1 MRTTD
6 VAILHGIVLH
16 AEELLASLPERER
29 IPTNALFH
37 AYYAIL
43 PSIGID
49 ADHDN
54 RYARIIFKIGGRR
67 GEGSLYEKFED
78 VLSQM
83 GIEIQFDH
91 AEEEEHH
98 NIPGHSVDTTF
109 DVLPKFNSRT
119 DETIDRV
126 ARKRRNSETSAWP
139 IGVRNDGIGQR
150 PRSNSL
156 QSQSY
161 VEHLSESSQGHSS
174 AASPFQT
181 AGLSTLETRFGRKES
196 TQGIGT
202 WLNTKLGDYDGSPVA
217 KSTILDYRLLRQPIA
232 QEIEQNI
239 PSSSSVPSQTVGG
252 KPAFNDRNSDFS
264 QQHQRETYMHLRHP
278 IDSDGPNQEIIEI
291 KIALFANRCCN
302 QSSLRRVVRHWR
314 QRTAQLL
321 KDGGNLD
328 ALAKSRDKLVLLR
341 QGFDTWLT
349 NLREWRQVLETER
362 FFFHLECRAKRARDL
377 FLLSKAF
384 THWATSASDEI
395 QRTSVARRHILRTRF
410 FKAWREITAVNELK
424 VRRHVLRKFFISW
437 RRRQIDTVARK
448 EDSVTLFHENLV
460 RRIFWSWFWAFCDRR
475 APIWWADRS
484 KRRYLA
490 AWTVKSQNFREIRT
504 GAVNN
509 RQQHIKSLAC
519 CIWAQHLRGVRE
531 KYNKSTVLHK
541 KTLCAKAFSSWHRY
555 HTLLPSSRQVYE
567 NVGCG
572 LTTNFFKI
580 WLLRTRQE
588 RRAGELDRHKVKR
601 EAWIAWNDKVRC
613 RALQLHIGDRNMLQ
627 SLYKW
632 VLAERLNLACRLAD
646 QKLLR
651 GSLLHTIHASKSSFR
666 QTISNLDIARR
677 FHECNVTR
685 SIFQRWRSHLKRQRE
700 LEQCASM
707 FSSSPIQAE
716 TLFKWS
722 RYMQNARQ
730 LHIWATDANFYFIG
744 SKALKKWQ
752 YSTEISK
759 REKRRVTYAY
769 IRRQNKLNLASV
781 MFSKWRQQ
789 TGSVTDNKRLASQTH
804 SNRTVVYGMN
814 AFDHWRA
821 RTEEV
826 VELDLLCPPKCL
838 STACHQWRACLEEH
852 DHLEVVALK
861 SHEDRLLLISLK
873 KWSRLAL
880 QFRAHQHLV
889 SELRDKYT
897 KRSIRKMM
905 LHWRQSSVSLR
916 KREVAVTAERRAAR
930 SGKVIGFETIKRAEA
945 WSEFGDEI
953 DLVDWAQGNGIA
965 FTKSAIPG
973 YLTTPSKRTSISRT
987 MANLSSTTP
996 IAPLSTPY
1004 ERQLRAQ
1011 LSGRPLSSY
1020 SRMTS
1025 TKLFSKSRGF
1035 EDLAEQSTRPDAT
1048 G

>member
-6 VAILHGIVLH
+6 VAILHDIVLH

-91 AEEEEHH
+91 AEEEEDH
-98 NIPGHSVDTTF
+98 NISGHPVDTTL
-109 DVLPKFNSRT
+109 DVLPKFNPRT

-126 ARKRRNSETSAWP
+126 ARKRRNSETPTWP
-139 IGVRNDGIGQR
+139 IGVRNDAIGQR

-156 QSQSY
+156 QSRSY
-161 VEHLSESSQGHSS
+161 VEHLSESSQGHGS
-174 AASPFQT
+174 AASLFET
-181 AGLSTLETRFGRKES
+181 AGISTSETRFRRKES
-196 TQGIGT
+196 TEAIGA

-217 KSTILDYRLLRQPIA
+217 KSTIPDCRPIG
-232 QEIEQNI
+232 QEIEQKI
-239 PSSSSVPSQTVGG
+239 PSSSSVLSQTVGV

-264 QQHQRETYMHLRHP
+264 QQRQREMYMHLHRP
-278 IDSDGPNQEIIEI
+278 IDSDDPNQEIIEI
-291 KIALFANRCCN
+291 KIAIFANRYN
-302 QSSLRRVVRHWR
+302 QSSLRRVLRHWR
-314 QRTAQLL
+314 QRTTELL
-321 KDGGNLD
+321 EEDGNLN
-328 ALAKSRDKLVLLR
+328 ALAKNRDRLVLLR
-341 QGFDTWLT
+341 QGFDTWLA

-437 RRRQIDTVARK
+437 RRRQIDTVDRK
-448 EDSVTLFHENLV
+448 EDSVTLFHESLV
-460 RRIFWSWFWAFCDRR
+460 KRIFWSWFWAFCDRR

-490 AWTVKSQNFREIRT
+490 AWTVKSQNFREICT
-504 GAVNN
+504 GAVSN
-509 RQQHIKSLAC
+509 RQQHTKSLAC
-519 CIWAQHLRGVRE
+519 SIWAQHLQEVRE
-531 KYNKSTVLHK
+531 QYNKSTVLHK
-541 KTLCAKAFSSWHRY
+541 KTLCARALSSWRRY
-555 HTLLPSSRQVYE
+555 HILLPSSRQVYE
-567 NVGCG
+567 NVEWG
-572 LTTNFFKI
+572 LITKTFKI

-588 RRAGELDRHKVKR
+588 RQAGELDRNKVKR

-613 RALQLHIGDRNMLQ
+613 RALQLHISDRNMVQ

-651 GSLLHTIHASKSSFR
+651 GSLLHTIYASKSSFR
-666 QTISNLDIARR
+666 QTISNVDIARR
-677 FHECNVTR
+677 FHEYNVTH

-744 SKALKKWQ
+744 RKVLKKWQ
-752 YSTEISK
+752 NSTEISK

-781 MFSKWRQQ
+781 MLSKWRQQ
-789 TGSVTDNKRLASQTH
+789 AGSVTDNKRHASQIH
-804 SNRTVVYGMN
+804 SNQTIVYGMN

-826 VELDLLCPPKCL
+826 VELNLLCPSKRL
-838 STACHQWRACLEEH
+838 RTAYHQWRACLEEH
-852 DHLEVVALK
+852 YHLEVVALK
-861 SHEDRLLLISLK
+861 SNEDRLLLICLK
-873 KWSRLAL
+873 KWSRLVL

-905 LHWRQSSVSLR
+905 LHWRQSSASLQ

-930 SGKVIGFETIKRAEA
+930 SGKVIEIETSKRTEA

-953 DLVDWAQGNGIA
+953 DPVDWAQGNGIA

-973 YLTTPSKRTSISRT
+973 YLTTPSKRTSMARS

-1035 EDLAEQSTRPDAT
+1035 EDLVEQSPDDT